1 MYEPLYLAHLTPF
14 SLPWIFL
21 FFEGG
26 RERGKRSRQAFP
38 YLCPRGSRTA
48 RLLWTYIAFLVVYC
62 FSFMIAMFAQL
73 RRAVREQADT

>member
-1 MYEPLYLAHLTPF
+1 MEMMGF
-14 SLPWIFL
+14 FCFL
-21 FFEGG
+21 RVDGNGAKGAG
-26 RERGKRSRQAFP
+26 RLFQ

-62 FSFMIAMFAQL
+62 FSFMMAMFAQL